1 MGRLVVE
8 PSRVSGK
15 VRAPPSKSYTH
26 RAFILAALAKGRSKI
41 KNPLISLDTLATIE
55 GIISLGARVERSDE
69 VWMVEGTGGKISPRK
84 DTLIDAKNSGTTMR
98 LISAVAALSPN
109 PVMITGDES
118 LLKRP
123 MGPLVEALRL
133 LGARA
138 ECKGKDG
145 RPPVV
150 VGGGLR
156 AGEVTLPGSVSSQ
169 FISALLIAGTQ
180 VDGELEIK
188 IDGELVSR
196 PYVEITL
203 ELMRLAGAD
212 VRCSG
217 DLKRMRVRGGSAL
230 RPIEMEIPG
239 DFSSAAFPLV
249 AGAITR
255 SRVRVENLDLGGP
268 QGDKR
273 VVDFLRALGGEVEVG
288 KNYVDIN
295 DGDLEGT
302 ELDCK
307 DNPDLVPPLA
317 VVGSVAEGK
326 TEIINV
332 PHLRLKESDRLRV
345 LAVGLGRMG
354 AKIRELP
361 DGLRIWGV
369 SELKGSTVDSFM
381 DHRMAMAFA
390 VAGLVASG
398 QTIVEGAESIPVSYP
413 TFVEDMR
420 SLGARMRFV

>member
-1 MGRLVVE
+1 M
-8 PSRVSGK
+8 
-15 VRAPPSKSYTH
+15 RAPPSKSYTH
-26 RAFILAALAKGRSKI
+26 RAFILAALAKGRSRI
-41 KNPLISLDTLATIE
+41 KNPLISLDTLATID
-55 GIISLGARVERSDE
+55 GIKSLGARVERSDD

-98 LISAVAALSPN
+98 LLSAVAALSPN

-156 AGEVTLPGSVSSQ
+156 PGEVILPGSVSSQ

-212 VRCSG
+212 IRCSR
-217 DLKRMRVRGGSAL
+217 DLRRMRVMGGSAL
-230 RPIEMEIPG
+230 RPIEIEIPG

-255 SRVRVENLDLGGP
+255 SRVRVENLDFGGP

-273 VVDFLRALGGEVEVG
+273 VVDFLRDLGGEVEVG
-288 KNYVDIN
+288 KNYVEIN

-345 LAVGLGRMG
+345 LAAGLGRMG
-354 AKIRELP
+354 AKIKELP

-398 QTIVEGAESIPVSYP
+398 QTVVEGAESIPVSYP

-420 SLGARMRFV
+420 SLGARMRLL

>member
-1 MGRLVVE
+1 
-8 PSRVSGK
+8 

-26 RAFILAALAKGRSKI
+26 RAFILAALAKGRSRI
-41 KNPLISLDTLATIE
+41 KNPLISLDTLATID
-55 GIISLGARVERSDE
+55 GIKSLGARVERSDD

-98 LISAVAALSPN
+98 LLSAVAALSPN

-156 AGEVTLPGSVSSQ
+156 PGEVILPGSVSSQ

-212 VRCSG
+212 IRCSR
-217 DLKRMRVRGGSAL
+217 DLRRMRVMGGSAL
-230 RPIEMEIPG
+230 RPIEIEIPG

-255 SRVRVENLDLGGP
+255 SRVRVENLDFGGP

-273 VVDFLRALGGEVEVG
+273 VVDFLRDLGGEVEVG
-288 KNYVDIN
+288 KNYVEIN

-345 LAVGLGRMG
+345 LAAGLGRMG
-354 AKIRELP
+354 AKIKELP

-398 QTIVEGAESIPVSYP
+398 QTVVEGAESIPVSYP

-420 SLGARMRFV
+420 SLGARMRLL

>member
-1 MGRLVVE
+1 
-8 PSRVSGK
+8 
-15 VRAPPSKSYTH
+15 
-26 RAFILAALAKGRSKI
+26 
-41 KNPLISLDTLATIE
+41 
-55 GIISLGARVERSDE
+55 
-69 VWMVEGTGGKISPRK
+69 
-84 DTLIDAKNSGTTMR
+84 
-98 LISAVAALSPN
+98 
-109 PVMITGDES
+109 
-118 LLKRP
+118 
-123 MGPLVEALRL
+123 
-133 LGARA
+133 
-138 ECKGKDG
+138 
-145 RPPVV
+145 
-150 VGGGLR
+150 
-156 AGEVTLPGSVSSQ
+156 
-169 FISALLIAGTQ
+169 
-180 VDGELEIK
+180 
-188 IDGELVSR
+188 
-196 PYVEITL
+196 
-203 ELMRLAGAD
+203 
-212 VRCSG
+212 
-217 DLKRMRVRGGSAL
+217 
-230 RPIEMEIPG
+230 MEIPG

-345 LAVGLGRMG
+345 LATGLGRMG